1 MRPSLP
7 ANRRAVNAA
16 SAPLR
21 APTNRRG
28 QNKQRNAAHG
38 SPPKAPRARQCPSP
52 RRSMAHPRAPRR
64 FFARSSKAWRGAMPG
79 DLSSACRAIRR
90 CARPAQF
97 PICAQAEAARRR
109 RARIV
114 YEAARTLTG
123 VASNRAK
130 AVRSAPFC
138 VGAPL
143 ALCAAQG
150 PGFSAMENPGPRA
163 SVPIQARVDLRFRP
177 RAAASARNPARKCPR
192 AHSCASALALRG
204 LRGPPVR

>member
-1 MRPSLP
+1 
-7 ANRRAVNAA
+7 
-16 SAPLR
+16 
-21 APTNRRG
+21 
-28 QNKQRNAAHG
+28 
-38 SPPKAPRARQCPSP
+38 
-52 RRSMAHPRAPRR
+52 MAHPRAPRR

-109 RARIV
+109 RARIA

-150 PGFSAMENPGPRA
+150 PGFSAMENPGPACVCSNPSSRR
-163 SVPIQARVDLRFRP
+163 SPLPPARGRFRSKSRAEMPP
-177 RAAASARNPARKCPR
+177 RAFLRERARAQRFTGPACSLISRTAASIIAAAPSTPNF
-192 AHSCASALALRG
+192 
-204 LRGPPVR
+204 PVSSISE